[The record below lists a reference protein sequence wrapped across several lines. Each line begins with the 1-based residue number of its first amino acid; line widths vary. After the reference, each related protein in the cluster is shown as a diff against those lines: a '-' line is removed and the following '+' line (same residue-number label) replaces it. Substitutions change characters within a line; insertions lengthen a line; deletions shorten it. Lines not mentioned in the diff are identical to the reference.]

1 MAPTLTKP
9 ELANQRNAV
18 LAGFLGWTLDAFD
31 FFVLTFVIDDVARS
45 FGKTR
50 PDIALALT
58 LALSTRP
65 IGAVI
70 FGIMADRW
78 GRRLPL
84 MTNVVLYAVLSVL
97 SGLAPSYGIFI
108 FWRMLFGVAMG
119 GEWGVG
125 ASLALESVS
134 AKWRGLL
141 SGLLQEGYAIGNILA
156 ALVFRLA
163 YPYFTARWG
172 GDGWRALFFI
182 GGLPALLSIFIR
194 SKVKEPEAWHEHR
207 TDWRTYRRSIFQHWH
222 RFLYLVLF
230 MTMLGFMSHGT
241 QDMYPT
247 LLRSI
252 GFSPRRIAD
261 MTVLSGIG
269 AVLGG
274 LVFGYYSDRTGRRRA
289 MIVAT
294 ICCLLVVPFWVSA
307 HSMALIVLGVF
318 LMQFFVQGAW
328 GVVPAHI
335 NELSPGQFRGFFPGF
350 AYQLGILCAASIPYV
365 ESLLGERFTYT
376 QAMGGL
382 MAAVFTLAVVVISL
396 GPEAHGVSFRK
407 TGAIT
412 PVPGG
417 GARKAGLPEVVLE

>member
-1 MAPTLTKP
+1 MASTSTKA
-9 ELANQRNAV
+9 EKANQRNAV

-31 FFVLTFVIDDVARS
+31 FFILTFVIDDVARS

-58 LALSTRP
+58 LALMTRP
-65 IGAVI
+65 LGAVI

-84 MTNVVLYAVLSVL
+84 MINVVLFAVLSVL

-108 FWRMLFGVAMG
+108 LWRMLFGIAMG

-134 AKWRGLL
+134 PKLRGLL
-141 SGLLQEGYAIGNILA
+141 SGVLQEGYAIGNILA
-156 ALVFRLA
+156 ALAFRVA
-163 YPYFTARWG
+163 YPYFTVRWG
-172 GDGWRALFFI
+172 ADGWRALFFI

-194 SKVKEPEAWHEHR
+194 MKVKEPEAWHDHR
-207 TDWRTYRRSIFQHWH
+207 VDWTTYRRGLLQHWP
-222 RFLYLVLF
+222 RFLYLVLM
-230 MTMLGFMSHGT
+230 MTMLSFMSHGT

-252 GFSPRRIAD
+252 GFTPARIAD
-261 MTVLSGIG
+261 MTMFSGVG

-274 LVFGYYSDRTGRRRA
+274 LVFGYYSDRAGRRKA
-289 MIVAT
+289 MIIGA
-294 ICCLLVVPFWVSA
+294 ICCLFVVPFWVSG
-307 HSMALIVLGVF
+307 HSLLRIVIGVF

-335 NELSPGQFRGFFPGF
+335 NELSPGRYRGFFPGL
-350 AYQLGILCAASIPYV
+350 AYQLGIFCAASIPYV
-365 ESLLGERFTYT
+365 ESALGERFTYT

-382 MAAVFTLAVVVISL
+382 MLVVFSIAAVVIWL
-396 GPEAHGVSFRK
+396 GPEAHGVSFR
-407 TGAIT
+407 AQ
-412 PVPGG
+412 PSDS
-417 GARKAGLPEVVLE
+417 

>member
-1 MAPTLTKP
+1 MTKQ
-9 ELANQRNAV
+9 ERANQRNAV

-58 LALSTRP
+58 LALATRP
-65 IGAVI
+65 IGAIV

-84 MTNVVLYAVLSVL
+84 MINVVMYAALSVL

-119 GEWGVG
+119 GEWGIG

-134 AKWRGLL
+134 PKWRGLF
-141 SGLLQEGYAIGNILA
+141 SGVLQEGYAVGNILA
-156 ALVFRLA
+156 ALTFRLA
-163 YPYFTARWG
+163 YPYFVARWG
-172 GDGWRALFFI
+172 ANGWRALFFI

-207 TDWRTYRRSIFQHWH
+207 TDWATYRRSIFQYWP

-230 MTMLGFMSHGT
+230 MTMLSFMSHGT

-252 GFSPRRIAD
+252 GFTPQRIAD

-274 LVFGYYSDRTGRRRA
+274 LVFGHYSDRGGRRRA
-289 MIVAT
+289 MMIAT

-307 HSMALIVLGVF
+307 HNMVMIVVGVF

-335 NELSPGQFRGFFPGF
+335 NELSPGQYRGFFPGF
-350 AYQLGILCAASIPYV
+350 AYQLGILGAASIPYV
-365 ESLLGERFTYT
+365 ESVLGEMFTYT
-376 QAMGGL
+376 QAMGGM
-382 MAAVFTLAVVVISL
+382 MAVVFTLAVIVIFF
-396 GPEAHGVSFRK
+396 GPEAKGVSFRK
-407 TGAIT
+407 ASIAA
-412 PVPGG
+412 VP
-417 GARKAGLPEVVLE
+417 E

>member
-1 MAPTLTKP
+1 MASTLTKP

-84 MTNVVLYAVLSVL
+84 MINVVLYAVLSVL
-97 SGLAPSYGIFI
+97 SGLAPSDGIFI

-230 MTMLGFMSHGT
+230 MTMLSFMSHGT

-294 ICCLLVVPFWVSA
+294 ICCLLVVPFWVSV
-307 HSMALIVLGVF
+307 HSMVFIVLGVF

-365 ESLLGERFTYT
+365 ESVLGERLTYT

-382 MAAVFTLAVVVISL
+382 MAAVFAAAAVVIGL
-396 GPEAHGVSFRK
+396 GPERHGVSFRK
-407 TGAIT
+407 IATMGV
-412 PVPGG
+412 VP
-417 GARKAGLPEVVLE
+417 E